1 MILNILG
8 CLLKDLITDLI
19 GSRLSL
25 DIGKD
30 LGFGMF
36 EVGTILKKNW
46 LNASQ
51 SSSSLDIVLLSS
63 MRLILS
69 LFG

>member
-8 CLLKDLITDLI
+8 CLLNDLITDLI